1 MAGDHDKS
9 GRFRKG
15 NRASRGRRK
24 GSRNRLTAAME
35 RLAEKHGADVYET
48 MVAVAMQGDVGA
60 AQLVLRP
67 YLARVGKA
75 KPVKLPKIK
84 TAADVVA
91 ALAEI
96 TAAVGRGDMTVAEG
110 RELAALVDLNREAI
124 KTSELAAE
132 VAELKALVTKR
143 EKADGER

>member
-15 NRASRGRRK
+15 NRASRGRQK

-48 MVAVAMQGDVGA
+48 MVSVAMEGDVGA

-67 YLARVGKA
+67 YLARVGRS
-75 KPVKLPKIK
+75 KPLKLPKIR

-96 TAAVGRGDMTVAEG
+96 TAAVGRGDLTVADG
-110 RELAALVDLNREAI
+110 RELAALVDLNRRAIETHDHEARI
-124 KTSELAAE
+124 AALE
-132 VAELKALVTKR
+132 
-143 EKADGER
+143 EKDANDAQP